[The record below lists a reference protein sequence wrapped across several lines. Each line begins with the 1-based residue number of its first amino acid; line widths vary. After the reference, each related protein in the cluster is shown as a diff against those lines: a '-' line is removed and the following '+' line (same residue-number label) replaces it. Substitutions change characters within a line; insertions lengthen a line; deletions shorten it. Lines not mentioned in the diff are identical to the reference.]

1 MLLGN
6 RLVKKEDQLK
16 EYETTNTSSDIG
28 NLVDRAI
35 DGDGN
40 AFGRLYDMHVDRV
53 YRHIYYRIG
62 NNTDAEDLTQQA
74 FIKAWQAIGRYK
86 KTASPFLAWL
96 IKISHNLVIDFYRSR
111 KSEKHIDFDIVA
123 TEPETDPAYLA
134 EAYFNRQE
142 IRKAINKLN
151 RDQQQVI
158 LMRFIEDFSYAE
170 IAAALGKS
178 EGATRVILHRGLA
191 KLKTIME
198 KATD

>member
-1 MLLGN
+1 M
-6 RLVKKEDQLK
+6 Q

-40 AFGRLYDMHVDRV
+40 AFRRLYDMHVDRV
-53 YRHIYYRIG
+53 YRHIYYRVG

-96 IKISHNLVIDFYRSR
+96 IKISHNLVIDFYRSK
-111 KSEKHIDFDIVA
+111 KSEKHTDFDIVA
-123 TEPETDPAYLA
+123 TEPETDPAHLA
-134 EAYFNRQE
+134 EAYFKQQE
-142 IRKAINKLN
+142 IRQVINKLHG
-151 RDQQQVI
+151 DQQQVI
-158 LMRFIEDFSYAE
+158 LMRFIEDCSYAE

-191 KLKTIME
+191 KLKTILE
-198 KATD
+198 KTKD